1 MVIFENS
8 KNHSRFNLKFQIMAQ
23 CSIRLKMKNYLHST
37 NEISVYIMHIIYYY
51 VLFIRLITKPE
62 QSGLHC

>member
-1 MVIFENS
+1 
-8 KNHSRFNLKFQIMAQ
+8 
-23 CSIRLKMKNYLHST
+23 MKNYLHST